1 MSLTRKFLGALGIE
15 AEKIEEIMT
24 AHTEVINEIR
34 EERDKYKADAE
45 KLPKLKDELKTLK
58 DTVEKSKDNPY
69 KEQYEELKAEYDKYK
84 ADITAKQ
91 TKDSKISAYKSL
103 LKSVGVSDKRINSI
117 VKVSGDAIDKLE
129 LVDDGSI
136 KDADALK
143 KSITDEWSDFIV
155 KEGKKGAE
163 SSNPPAHG
171 GAATMTKDEIMK
183 IKDAGERQK
192 AIADNHE
199 LFGF

>member
-15 AEKIEEIMT
+15 SEKIDEILT
-24 AHTEVINEIR
+24 AHTDVVNEIK
-34 EERDKYKADAE
+34 EERDRYKAEAE
-45 KLPKLKDELKTLK
+45 KMPKLKDELKTLK

-69 KEQYEELKAEYDKYK
+69 KAQYEELKAEYDQYK
-84 ADITAKQ
+84 ADISAKQ
-91 TKDSKISAYKSL
+91 TKESKISAYKSL

-117 VKVSGDAIDKLE
+117 IKVSGDAIDKLE

-136 KDADALK
+136 KDSDALK
-143 KSITDEWSDFIV
+143 KTITDEWSDFIV
-155 KEGKKGAE
+155 KQGKQGAE
-163 SSNPPAHG
+163 SPNPPAHG
-171 GAATMTKDEIMK
+171 GATTMTKDEIMK